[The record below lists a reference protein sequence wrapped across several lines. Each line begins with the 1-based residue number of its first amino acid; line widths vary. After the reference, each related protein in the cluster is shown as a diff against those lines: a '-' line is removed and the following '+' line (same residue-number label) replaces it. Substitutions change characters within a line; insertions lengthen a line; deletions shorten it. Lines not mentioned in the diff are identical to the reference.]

1 MHLCLGLLFY
11 ELIMFQMILG
21 LSWVLC
27 VQLRKSSKF
36 VVEGKVV
43 RLAKP
48 LQQGV

>member
-1 MHLCLGLLFY
+1 MRLCLGLLFY
-11 ELIMFQMILG
+11 ELIMCQMTWG
-21 LSWVLC
+21 LSLVLC